1 MGEGYSRTEALE
13 RARAAIRQALP
24 KTEITTVS
32 VEYPAAQEAPP
43 DPGLEK
49 AGLFADDPSLDALL
63 EEIYAARDAE
73 WTE

>member
-1 MGEGYSRTEALE
+1 
-13 RARAAIRQALP
+13 LP